1 MAKIDNRAWYDA
13 VVRNRRRMDQLH
25 ERLETPMQRRFRGWW
40 PVLGLLGLAII
51 VLLLV
56 MVA

>member
-1 MAKIDNRAWYDA
+1 
-13 VVRNRRRMDQLH
+13 MDQLH